1 MSEIHKAYLCLGSNI
16 RPEIYLPKAIEL
28 LRQHGR
34 VQTISSAWETR
45 AIGSNGPNYL
55 NACLLL
61 LTPLSAN
68 ELKEEV
74 IRPIEEILGRV
85 RNQDKYASRS
95 IDIDIVMFDE
105 TPHKPEYWDK
115 AFMLIPLTQLNPDL
129 FNPLTQEKLSI
140 TAERIKNQTWI
151 VEHKGILRAA

>member
-1 MSEIHKAYLCLGSNI
+1 MHKAYLCLGSNI
-16 RPEIYLPKAIEL
+16 RPEFHLPRAIEL
-28 LRQHGR
+28 LQNHSQ
-34 VQTISSAWETR
+34 VKAISSAWETR

-151 VEHKGILRAA
+151 VEHKGILRAV